1 MWGGGL
7 EGIALCE
14 EPCLWS
20 VITSHHGAENK
31 KSLMRL
37 LLVLS
42 PGLTPLSSSEAPRA
56 SDYSKE
62 SDMKLLLPKT
72 ASQRAIAGLTSL
84 ALVAGGLTVMPYA
97 GAQQN
102 EEPVVAGAEAAPGA
116 EDVVDNEAPDTDV
129 EQDAGLLASPNAI
142 TLAGTPQ
149 LNTALP
155 TGDAKGEITGTAAGT
170 EVDFQATGLQ
180 VGDKIIS
187 VGTEHVNWLRKDQ
200 SVNAIVKD
208 VDLGVAI
215 QGIQIPAD
223 AKTGDHIYFTYLRK
237 EADGKEKEYEV
248 MLDATVTSS
257 TEAINVDQYTGA
269 KRTLLSPLFE
279 SAFDPSSKTL
289 FVTRVSSDKGSYTI
303 YKLDAKTL
311 DVLAKNDLEE
321 DYAANGI
328 AVDNK
333 GQVWVTNAIK
343 GNISVYR
350 QGDLTHI
357 KTFDVA
363 LNQPESI
370 VIDNKNNLAYVG
382 GADGK
387 IAVLDINQERPI
399 GTIELDGFRDVASLS
414 YDEQTNQ
421 LIATSGVREN
431 PQDVLNKPQVAKV
444 DLAHGK
450 KVDRYEVKGAEAVL
464 GAAYD
469 PVSKNIFV
477 ATGESVVTVIN
488 SETEKVVTTIDT
500 GAGTSDV
507 RYNPKD
513 KRVYAVNTE
522 ANTLSVI
529 DPATNKA
536 VAKLD
541 VGDNPVHVSVAS
553 DGTVAVVNNAK
564 KNIGQPALKDA
575 VDEVYTFKYN
585 APTPPPQPKPSTTES
600 TSEKPTEKPKPS
612 EDPKPKPPTGSN
624 DLSSKLGKY
633 RNILI
638 AIFSVLG
645 LTGII
650 AGAVAA
656 MAHANMIP
664 KEWLPQQ
671 FR

>member
-1 MWGGGL
+1 
-7 EGIALCE
+7 
-14 EPCLWS
+14 
-20 VITSHHGAENK
+20 
-31 KSLMRL
+31 
-37 LLVLS
+37 
-42 PGLTPLSSSEAPRA
+42 
-56 SDYSKE
+56 
-62 SDMKLLLPKT
+62 MKNLLPKT

-97 GAQQN
+97 GAQD
-102 EEPVVAGAEAAPGA
+102 EPDGTVATAPAET
-116 EDVVDNEAPDTDV
+116 DVVDNEAPDTDA
-129 EQDAGLLASPNAI
+129 EQDAGLPTPNAI

-155 TGDAKGEITGTAAGT
+155 TGTAKGFIVGGTAAAGA
-170 EVDFQATGLQ
+170 EVEFQAIGLKKD
-180 VGDKIIS
+180 DKIIS

-200 SVNAIVKD
+200 SVNAIADDSGTVT
-208 VDLGVAI
+208 I
-215 QGIQIPAD
+215 QGVQIPAD

-257 TEAINVDQYTGA
+257 TEAINVEQYTGA
-269 KRTLLSPLFE
+269 KRTLLTDLHE
-279 SAFDPSSKTL
+279 SAFDPSAKNL
-289 FVTRVSSDKGSYTI
+289 FVTRTSDDGSGVYKHTI
-303 YKLDAKTL
+303 YKLDAQTL

-333 GQVWVTNAIK
+333 GRVWVTNTDN
-343 GNISVYR
+343 GTISVYK
-350 QGDLTHI
+350 QSDLTHI
-357 KTFDVA
+357 KTFTEGIA
-363 LNQPESI
+363 GAESI

-382 GADGK
+382 GTGGQ
-387 IAVLDINQERPI
+387 ITVLDINQEKSI
-399 GTIELDGFRDVASLS
+399 GTIALDDFTDVASLS

-421 LIATSGVREN
+421 LIATSGTSA
-431 PQDVLNKPQVAKV
+431 KPQVAKV
-444 DLAHGK
+444 DLSNGK
-450 KVDRYEVKGAEAVL
+450 KVDRYDVKGADAVL

-477 ATGESVVTVIN
+477 ATGESVLTVIN
-488 SETEKVVTTIDT
+488 SETKKVVTTIDT
-500 GAGTSDV
+500 GAGTTDV

-513 KRVYAVNTE
+513 KRVYAVN
-522 ANTLSVI
+522 ANAGTLSAI
-529 DPATNKA
+529 DPATNKP
-536 VAKLD
+536 VAKLE
-541 VGDNPVHVSVAS
+541 VGKNPAHVSVAS
-553 DGTVAVVNNAK
+553 DGTVAVVNNASK
-564 KNIGQPALKDA
+564 DIGAIGQF

-612 EDPKPKPPTGSN
+612 ETTTPKPPTGSN

-633 RNILI
+633 RTILI

>member
-1 MWGGGL
+1 
-7 EGIALCE
+7 
-14 EPCLWS
+14 
-20 VITSHHGAENK
+20 
-31 KSLMRL
+31 
-37 LLVLS
+37 
-42 PGLTPLSSSEAPRA
+42 
-56 SDYSKE
+56 
-62 SDMKLLLPKT
+62 MKIVLPKT

-97 GAQQN
+97 GAQD
-102 EEPVVAGAEAAPGA
+102 EPAEPVVAAAEPNNDAAAEEAAPAEAAAPEAAA
-116 EDVVDNEAPDTDV
+116 EDEALPEGAAAV
-129 EQDAGLLASPNAI
+129 ALANA
-142 TLAGTPQ
+142 PQ

-155 TGDAKGEITGTAAGT
+155 TGDAEGKITSGPAAAGS
-170 EVDFQATGLQ
+170 EMNFKATHLQ
-180 VGDKIIS
+180 EGDKITS

-200 SVNAIVKD
+200 SVNALANAAGEVVIERV
-208 VDLGVAI
+208 
-215 QGIQIPAD
+215 QIPAD

-248 MLDATVTSS
+248 MLDETVTSS
-257 TEAINVDQYTGA
+257 TENINVDKYTGA
-269 KRTLLSPLFE
+269 KRTLLASLHE
-279 SAFDPSSKTL
+279 SAFDPSAKNL
-289 FVTRVSSDKGSYTI
+289 FVTRTSKDDNGNDTYTI

-333 GQVWVTNAIK
+333 GQVWVTNA
-343 GNISVYR
+343 GNDSISVYR
-350 QGDLTHI
+350 QSDLTHI
-357 KTFDVA
+357 KTFTVDV
-363 LNQPESI
+363 NTPESI

-382 GADGK
+382 SHDGY
-387 IAVLDINQERPI
+387 ITVLDIDQENAI
-399 GTIELDGFRDVASLS
+399 GTINLDEFQDVASLS
-414 YDEQTNQ
+414 YDAQTNQ
-421 LIATSGVREN
+421 LIATSGVS
-431 PQDVLNKPQVAKV
+431 NKPQVAKV

-450 KVDRYEVKGAEAVL
+450 KVDRYEVKGVKGVG

-488 SETEKVVTTIDT
+488 SETKKVVTTIDT
-500 GAGTSDV
+500 GAGTLDV

-513 KRVYAVNTE
+513 KRVYAVNSE
-522 ANTLSVI
+522 DGTLSVI

-536 VAKLD
+536 VAKLG
-541 VGDNPVHVSVAS
+541 VGDMPVHVSVAS
-553 DGTVAVVNNAK
+553 DGTLAVVNNAAK
-564 KNIGQPALKDA
+564 DIGPFQL

-600 TSEKPTEKPKPS
+600 TSEKPTEKPKPT
-612 EDPKPKPPTGSN
+612 ETTTPKPPTGSN

>member
-1 MWGGGL
+1 
-7 EGIALCE
+7 
-14 EPCLWS
+14 
-20 VITSHHGAENK
+20 
-31 KSLMRL
+31 
-37 LLVLS
+37 
-42 PGLTPLSSSEAPRA
+42 
-56 SDYSKE
+56 
-62 SDMKLLLPKT
+62 MKLLLPKT

-97 GAQQN
+97 GAQD
-102 EEPVVAGAEAAPGA
+102 EETTQGVVAEAEPNTESTPDVTEDDILTPDAGVAA
-116 EDVVDNEAPDTDV
+116 EDNALPAGAVGAALANAP
-129 EQDAGLLASPNAI
+129 
-142 TLAGTPQ
+142 
-149 LNTALP
+149 LP
-155 TGDAKGEITGTAAGT
+155 TGDAKGGITSGPAAAGS
-170 EVDFQATGLQ
+170 EVVFKATNLKKD
-180 VGDKIIS
+180 DKIVS
-187 VGTEHVNWLRKDQ
+187 VGTENVNWLRKDQ
-200 SVNAIVKD
+200 SINAVANADGAEVVIE
-208 VDLGVAI
+208 GV
-215 QGIQIPAD
+215 QVPAD

-237 EADGKEKEYEV
+237 EGDKEKEYEV
-248 MLDATVTSS
+248 MLDEKVTSS
-257 TEAINVDQYTGA
+257 TEVINVDQYTRA
-269 KRTLLSPLFE
+269 KRTLLADLQK
-279 SAFDPSSKTL
+279 SAFDPSSKNL
-289 FVTRVSSDKGSYTI
+289 FVTRMSDDGNGGKNYTI
-303 YKLDAKTL
+303 YKLNAETL

-333 GQVWVTNAIK
+333 GQVWVTNADN
-343 GNISVYR
+343 GTISVYR
-350 QGDLTHI
+350 QSDLTHI

-363 LNQPESI
+363 LNLPESI

-382 GADGK
+382 GEGGQ

-399 GTIELDGFRDVASLS
+399 GTIELDGFQRVASLS
-414 YDEQTNQ
+414 YDAQTNQ
-421 LIATSGVREN
+421 LIATSEDSEDPNSGS
-431 PQDVLNKPQVAKV
+431 PKPQVAKV

-450 KVDRYEVKGAEAVL
+450 KVERYDIKGADVVV

-477 ATGESVVTVIN
+477 ATETSVVTVIN
-488 SETEKVVTTIDT
+488 SETGKVVTTIET
-500 GAGTSDV
+500 GARTTDV

-513 KRVYAVNTE
+513 KRVYAVNHD
-522 ANTLSVI
+522 AGTLSVI
-529 DPATNKA
+529 NPATNKP

-541 VGDNPVHVSVAS
+541 VGKEPTHVSVAS
-553 DGTVAVVNNAK
+553 DGTVAVVNNAAK
-564 KNIGQPALKDA
+564 DIGPFQL

-612 EDPKPKPPTGSN
+612 EDPKPKPPTGSQ

>member
-1 MWGGGL
+1 
-7 EGIALCE
+7 
-14 EPCLWS
+14 
-20 VITSHHGAENK
+20 
-31 KSLMRL
+31 
-37 LLVLS
+37 
-42 PGLTPLSSSEAPRA
+42 
-56 SDYSKE
+56 
-62 SDMKLLLPKT
+62 MKNLLPKT

-97 GAQQN
+97 GAQD
-102 EEPVVAGAEAAPGA
+102 EPDGTVATAPAET
-116 EDVVDNEAPDTDV
+116 DVVDNEAPDTDA
-129 EQDAGLLASPNAI
+129 EQDAGLPTPNAI

-155 TGDAKGEITGTAAGT
+155 TGTAKGFIVGGTAAAGA
-170 EVDFQATGLQ
+170 EVEFQAIGLKKD
-180 VGDKIIS
+180 DKIIS

-200 SVNAIVKD
+200 SVNAIADDSGTVT
-208 VDLGVAI
+208 I
-215 QGIQIPAD
+215 QGVQIPAD

-257 TEAINVDQYTGA
+257 TEAINVEQYTGA
-269 KRTLLSPLFE
+269 KRTLLTDLHE
-279 SAFDPSSKTL
+279 SAFDPSAKNL
-289 FVTRVSSDKGSYTI
+289 FVTRTSDDGSGVYKHTI
-303 YKLDAKTL
+303 YKLDAQTL

-333 GQVWVTNAIK
+333 GRVWVTNTDN
-343 GNISVYR
+343 GTISVYK
-350 QGDLTHI
+350 QSDLTHI
-357 KTFDVA
+357 KTFTEGIA
-363 LNQPESI
+363 GAESI

-382 GADGK
+382 GTGGQ
-387 IAVLDINQERPI
+387 ITVLDINQEKSI
-399 GTIELDGFRDVASLS
+399 GTIALDDFTDVASLS

-421 LIATSGVREN
+421 LSATSGTSA
-431 PQDVLNKPQVAKV
+431 KPQVAKV
-444 DLAHGK
+444 DLSNGK
-450 KVDRYEVKGAEAVL
+450 KVDRYDVKGADAVL

-477 ATGESVVTVIN
+477 ATGESVLTVIN
-488 SETEKVVTTIDT
+488 SETKKVVTTIDT
-500 GAGTSDV
+500 GAGTTDV

-513 KRVYAVNTE
+513 KRVYAVN
-522 ANTLSVI
+522 ANAGTLSAI
-529 DPATNKA
+529 DPATNKP
-536 VAKLD
+536 VAKLE
-541 VGDNPVHVSVAS
+541 VGKNPAHVSVAS
-553 DGTVAVVNNAK
+553 DGTVAVVNNASK
-564 KNIGQPALKDA
+564 DIGAIGQF

-600 TSEKPTEKPKPS
+600 TTQKPTEKPKPS
-612 EDPKPKPPTGSN
+612 ETTTPKPPTGSN

>member
-1 MWGGGL
+1 
-7 EGIALCE
+7 
-14 EPCLWS
+14 
-20 VITSHHGAENK
+20 
-31 KSLMRL
+31 
-37 LLVLS
+37 
-42 PGLTPLSSSEAPRA
+42 
-56 SDYSKE
+56 
-62 SDMKLLLPKT
+62 MKNLLPKT

-97 GAQQN
+97 GA
-102 EEPVVAGAEAAPGA
+102 EDVEPTQAVAEAGASNNEALNAGVEAETNGLPEDLVDSGLIENALETAAPLNASQQTPPLPKGEGKGSFKEGA
-116 EDVVDNEAPDTDV
+116 APAAGSTVDFEVTGLQQDDRVISVGAGGVNWLTKEQIYDAVVDNP
-129 EQDAGLLASPNAI
+129 AGN
-142 TLAGTPQ
+142 
-149 LNTALP
+149 
-155 TGDAKGEITGTAAGT
+155 
-170 EVDFQATGLQ
+170 
-180 VGDKIIS
+180 
-187 VGTEHVNWLRKDQ
+187 
-200 SVNAIVKD
+200 IVIKD
-208 VDLGVAI
+208 VQV
-215 QGIQIPAD
+215 PAD
-223 AKTGDHIYFTYLRK
+223 AKTGEQIYFTYLRK
-237 EADGKEKEYEV
+237 DGVEEKEYEV
-248 MLDATVTSS
+248 QVNAKVTSS
-257 TEAINVDQYTGA
+257 AENINVDQYTGV
-269 KRTLLSPLFE
+269 KRTLLDSLFE
-279 SAFDPSSKTL
+279 SAFDPSSKYL
-289 FVTRVSSDKGSYTI
+289 FVTRTSEDENGDKKYTI

-321 DYAANGI
+321 GYAASGV

-333 GQVWVTNAIK
+333 GQVWVTNAID

-350 QGDLTHI
+350 QSDLTHI
-357 KTFDVA
+357 RTFDA
-363 LNQPESI
+363 AINDPESI

-382 GADGK
+382 GAEGR
-387 IAVLDINQERPI
+387 IIVLDIDQENPI
-399 GTIELDGFRDVASLS
+399 GTIELDDFDDVASLS
-414 YDEQTNQ
+414 YDAQTNQ
-421 LIATSGVREN
+421 LIATSGES
-431 PQDVLNKPQVAKV
+431 DKPQVAKV

-450 KVDRYEVKGAEAVL
+450 KVDRYELKGDKDVL

-477 ATGESVVTVIN
+477 ARGESVVTVIN
-488 SETEKVVTTIDT
+488 SETGKVVTTIET
-500 GAGTSDV
+500 GAGTTDV

-513 KRVYAVNTE
+513 KRVYVVNS
-522 ANTLSVI
+522 NDKSLSVI

-541 VGDNPVHVSVAS
+541 VGEKPVHVSIAS
-553 DGTVAVVNNAK
+553 DGTLAVVNNTS
-564 KNIGQPALKDA
+564 KDSGLLF

-600 TSEKPTEKPKPS
+600 TTQKPTEKPKPS
-612 EDPKPKPPTGSN
+612 ETTTPKPPTGSN

>member
-1 MWGGGL
+1 
-7 EGIALCE
+7 
-14 EPCLWS
+14 
-20 VITSHHGAENK
+20 
-31 KSLMRL
+31 
-37 LLVLS
+37 
-42 PGLTPLSSSEAPRA
+42 
-56 SDYSKE
+56 
-62 SDMKLLLPKT
+62 MKLLLPKT

-97 GAQQN
+97 GAQD
-102 EEPVVAGAEAAPGA
+102 EPNPAAAPVA
-116 EDVVDNEAPDTDV
+116 EEITPEENAVLPGDLAAAEFANAP
-129 EQDAGLLASPNAI
+129 LNA
-142 TLAGTPQ
+142 P
-149 LNTALP
+149 LP
-155 TGDAKGEITGTAAGT
+155 TNPTVKGGITSGPAAAGS
-170 EVDFQATGLQ
+170 EVEFYAMGLEA
-180 VGDKIIS
+180 GDKIIS

-200 SVNAIVKD
+200 SVNAIADSAGEV
-208 VDLGVAI
+208 VIEGV
-215 QGIQIPAD
+215 QIPAD
-223 AKTGDHIYFTYLRK
+223 AKTGDHIYFTYLAKNKDYK
-237 EADGKEKEYEV
+237 EFEV
-248 MLDATVTSS
+248 MLDETVTSS
-257 TEAINVDQYTGA
+257 TEAINVDQYTGV
-269 KRTLLSPLFE
+269 KRTLLTDLHE
-279 SAFDPSSKTL
+279 SAFDPSAKNL
-289 FVTRVSSDKGSYTI
+289 FVTRTSKDDNGDDRYTI

-333 GQVWVTNAIK
+333 GQVWVTNADN
-343 GNISVYR
+343 GTVSVYR

-357 KTFDVA
+357 KTFDVT
-363 LNQPESI
+363 LNGPESI
-370 VIDNKNNLAYVG
+370 VIDNKNNLAYVAG
-382 GADGK
+382 DGSQ

-399 GTIELDGFRDVASLS
+399 GTIELDEFTDVASLS
-414 YDEQTNQ
+414 YDAQTNQ
-421 LIATSGVREN
+421 LIATSGES
-431 PQDVLNKPQVAKV
+431 DKPQVAKV

-450 KVDRYEVKGAEAVL
+450 KVDRYDVKGADAVL

-477 ATGESVVTVIN
+477 ATGESVLTVIN
-488 SETEKVVTTIDT
+488 SETKKVVTTIDT
-500 GAGTSDV
+500 GAGTTDV

-513 KRVYAVNTE
+513 KRVYAVN
-522 ANTLSVI
+522 ANAGTLSAI
-529 DPATNKA
+529 DPATNKP
-536 VAKLD
+536 VAKLE
-541 VGDNPVHVSVAS
+541 VGKNPAHVSVAS
-553 DGTVAVVNNAK
+553 DGTVAVVNNASK
-564 KNIGQPALKDA
+564 DIGAIGQF

-600 TSEKPTEKPKPS
+600 TTQKPTEKPKPS
-612 EDPKPKPPTGSN
+612 ETTTPKPPTGSN